1 MDQFRDRD
9 LRHARGSEN
18 GSGTDQREDKSH
30 LSSFSII
37 VAIVTAFERLGDG
50 SDLVYDTFLRPLVMQ
65 YEPNIEQ
72 RLRHLRARS
81 GQLLIFYI
89 KNFTDKGT
97 QMSLEVLKYV
107 VSEKS
112 RLVDS
117 EVSICGISRR
127 MSFAWGTSGRD
138 RTRSRSTADRLRRA
152 HGDEWRPE
160 AYADALNPHAL
171 LHVRSRGAWFSKH

>member
-1 MDQFRDRD
+1 M
-9 LRHARGSEN
+9 E
-18 GSGTDQREDKSH
+18 T
-30 LSSFSII
+30 SSY
-37 VAIVTAFERLGDG
+37 LQG

-117 EVSICGISRR
+117 EVIF
-127 MSFAWGTSGRD
+127 FAFTSM
-138 RTRSRSTADRLRRA
+138 L
-152 HGDEWRPE
+152 
-160 AYADALNPHAL
+160 
-171 LHVRSRGAWFSKH
+171 